1 MVGCLGIR
9 ALPEPGGKRVGIWMC
24 SPLSAGTEL
33 QKDLGQIHEVWNHIP
48 GGWQWAVR
56 RSTAGQM
63 KLGLS
68 AEPEEALLSV
78 RDGSVYV

>member
-33 QKDLGQIHEVWNHIP
+33 QKDLGQIHEMCGITFLVV
-48 GGWQWAVR
+48 GSGQC
-56 RSTAGQM
+56 AGAQQD
-63 KLGLS
+63 K
-68 AEPEEALLSV
+68 
-78 RDGSVYV
+78 